1 MLALKQNEI
10 NINDVT
16 QSYITIP
23 STSTAGWGSIVN
35 FDITNIG
42 SKIQECYLLFNLGP
56 ITGITPVGNY
66 PCLCSSFKWFTSIS
80 YSCQGQILDII
91 SSDANYIS
99 IQNNYNDQDRNFFNQ
114 ASGPYNNALTR
125 FTMGQTSTI
134 YQTILKSYI
143 NQVQPEILNANHNIR
158 VSVTLDF
165 LQNLIDTNGLAGTPL
180 VNINSVSL
188 LVKLQKL
195 SIPTI
200 NYKLMQLS
208 KIGRYQALFT
218 SNITQQYI
226 ALANSSYCSINL
238 SNMINSNIQWIFST
252 IRAINSLTKSSGF
265 NYVNNLLSF
274 NIINSSNESLTN
286 GSVLANTA
294 IYIINK
300 DATLG
305 SYSTE
310 SGGSVFYWFHSTN
323 PIMTYSSGV
332 PTSSRFY
339 NGSEQLQ
346 ITFSSP
352 LSQNYQIDIYASSI
366 GIISQTI
373 SNVIKQ

>member
-1 MLALKQNEI
+1 MLTLKQNEI

-16 QSYITIP
+16 QSYITVASNGTP
-23 STSTAGWGSIVN
+23 GWGSIVN
-35 FDITNIG
+35 FDLTNVG
-42 SKIQECYLLFNLGP
+42 KIQECYLLFNLGP
-56 ITGITPVGNY
+56 ITGITPVNNY

-80 YSCQGQILDII
+80 YSCQGQILDIM
-91 SSDANYIS
+91 SSDANFIS
-99 IQNNYNDQDRNFFNQ
+99 VQNNYNDQDRLFFNQ

-165 LQNLIDTNGLAGTPL
+165 LQNLIDTNNLVGTPL
-180 VNINSVSL
+180 LNINSISL
-188 LVKLQKL
+188 LVKMQKL
-195 SIPTI
+195 TIPTI

-238 SNMINSNIQWIFST
+238 SNMINSNIQWIYFT
-252 IRAINSLTKSSGF
+252 IRPVNALTKSEGF

-286 GSVLANTA
+286 GSVLANTS

-300 DATLG
+300 DSTLG

-310 SGGSVFYWFHSTN
+310 SGGSVYYWFHSTN
-323 PIMTYSSGV
+323 SIMSYSTGIPS
-332 PTSSRFY
+332 SSRLY
-339 NGSEQLQ
+339 TGSEQLQ
-346 ITFSSP
+346 LSFASP
-352 LSQNYQIDIYASSI
+352 LSQNYQIDIYAASI
-366 GIISQTI
+366 GIINETF
-373 SNVIKQ
+373 SNVTKL

>member
-16 QSYITIP
+16 QSYITVP
-23 STSTAGWGSIVN
+23 SNSTPSWGSIIN
-35 FDITNIG
+35 FDITNVG
-42 SKIQECYLLFNLGP
+42 KIQECYLLFNLSG
-56 ITGITPVGNY
+56 ISGITPINNY
-66 PCLCSSFKWFTSIS
+66 PCLCSSFKWYTSIS
-80 YSCQGQILDII
+80 YSSQGQILDIV
-91 SSDANYIS
+91 SSDANFIS
-99 IQNNYNDQDRNFFNQ
+99 VQNNYNDQDRVFFNN
-114 ASGPYNNALTR
+114 ASGPYNNSITR
-125 FTMGQTSTI
+125 FNMGQTSTI

-143 NQVQPEILNANHNIR
+143 NQVQPEILNSNHNIR

-165 LQNLIDTNGLAGTPL
+165 LQNLIDTNGLPGSAS
-180 VNINSVSL
+180 VNINSISL
-188 LVKLQKL
+188 LVKMQKL
-195 SIPTI
+195 TIPTI
-200 NYKLMQLS
+200 NYKLMQLT
-208 KIGRYQALFT
+208 KQRFQALFT

-238 SNMINSNIQWIFST
+238 SNMINSNVEWLYFTLRPIS
-252 IRAINSLTKSSGF
+252 SLTKSSGF

-286 GSVLANTA
+286 GSVLANTS

-305 SYSTE
+305 SFSTE
-310 SGGSVFYWFHSTN
+310 LGGSVFYWFHSTN
-323 PIMTYSSGV
+323 PIMSYSTGI
-332 PTSSRFY
+332 PTSSRLY

-346 ITFSSP
+346 ITFTSA
-352 LSQNYQIDIYASSI
+352 LTQNYQIDIYASAI

-373 SNVIKQ
+373 SNTTKL